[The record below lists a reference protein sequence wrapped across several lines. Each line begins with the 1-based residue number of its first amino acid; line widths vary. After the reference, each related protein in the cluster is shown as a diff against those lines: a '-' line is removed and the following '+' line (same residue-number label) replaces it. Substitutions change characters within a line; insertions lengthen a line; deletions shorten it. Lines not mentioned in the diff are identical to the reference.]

1 MVHILYGVTI
11 SAIIYLIFSLA
22 GSYYVKAE
30 VPRIGNE
37 KLLDG
42 LKEAVYVI
50 DEGSQSTLFRNSS
63 AKQLNKRLSSWK
75 NIMNTRIDDSVDVFD
90 RSTK

>member
-1 MVHILYGVTI
+1 MVYGITI

-37 KLLDG
+37 NLLNG
-42 LKEAVYVI
+42 LKEAVYVF
-50 DEGSQSTLFRNSS
+50 DESSQSALFRNSS
-63 AKQLNKRLSSWK
+63 AKQLNKRLSTWK
-75 NIMNTRIDDSVDVFD
+75 NFMNTNDDDSIDVFD
-90 RSTK
+90 RNTK